1 MTTYYSP
8 HNVLYNNTVEKAVY
22 MATKYHHGQKRKY
35 TGVDYVTH
43 PFAVKDIILNHFGPK
58 VKKEIL
64 VAAILH
70 DMLEDTEYTE
80 SQMLVDFGQE
90 VTDIVKAVTND
101 KSIGNRKE
109 RKLSE
114 EILFATIPHPIRE
127 WAYVVRLADI
137 YHNTPSI
144 LLYDKNFWKVY
155 KIEKENLLRVIRENK
170 PDLVHPLFDSFLDKV
185 ETLFTHPKQYAS
197 MHTTPDTLV

>member
-1 MTTYYSP
+1 
-8 HNVLYNNTVEKAVY
+8 

-70 DMLEDTEYTE
+70 DMLEDTLYTE
-80 SQMLVDFGQE
+80 SQMLVDFGSE

-114 EILFATIPHPIRE
+114 EILFATIPHPTRE

-144 LLYDKNFWKVY
+144 ALYDKNFWKVY
-155 KIEKENLLRVIRENK
+155 KREKENLLKVIHSDK
-170 PDLVHPLFDSFLDKV
+170 PDLVHPLFNSFLIKV
-185 ETLFTHPKQYAS
+185 ETLFTQPKQYAS
-197 MHTTPDTLV
+197 MYTTPDTIV